1 MTIREVVARVRF
13 MTKQVR
19 AIEEVRNVFGS
30 LERFLLDRER
40 LLDMRTR
47 LVDKLH
53 WQLHDMWPEWE
64 IPAKAL
70 TQPGWQTKVA
80 SRLARAEQ
88 AVQIMV
94 ARDVICRPRELSRAT
109 IDLYEKIAA
118 LVKTVAPPLLAEPEI
133 G

>member
-53 WQLHDMWPEWE
+53 WQLHDMWSEWE

-70 TQPGWQTKVA
+70 TQPGWQTKVSLKP
-80 SRLARAEQ
+80 SRTIRYTRQKRNARPA
-88 AVQIMV
+88 
-94 ARDVICRPRELSRAT
+94 
-109 IDLYEKIAA
+109 
-118 LVKTVAPPLLAEPEI
+118 
-133 G
+133 